1 MKPVR
6 VVVMGIGAIGKMLTK
21 ELLNKPGFEIVGAI
35 DIDPNKVGRDVGE
48 VIGLGKN
55 IGVIVSNNI
64 DEVLKN
70 SKPDVVIHMTSSYLK
85 DVYPQILNIVK
96 YGVNVVS
103 SCEELSYPFIVDA
116 QISSKLDAEAKRYGS
131 TILATGIN
139 PGFLMDT
146 LVITLTASC
155 IKIEKINVTR
165 HMNASIRRGPFQ
177 KKIGA
182 GLTVE
187 EFKNKLYT
195 KEISGHVGL
204 EQSIAL
210 IASALKVKLDKI
222 LVNEVEPIISDKY
235 VKTEHVE
242 VFPGYVAGLKQ
253 VAHGIVNGNIFITL
267 NFIAY
272 VGAVEDYDAIDII
285 GIPEIHERISPC
297 VHGDWGTISMLI
309 NVIPKVIKAPPGL
322 LTMKDITIPHCII
335 SDVRDYL

>member
-1 MKPVR
+1 MKPVK

-21 ELLNKPGFEIVGAI
+21 ELLNKQGFEIVGAI
-35 DIDPNKVGRDVGE
+35 DIDPNKVGRDLGE
-48 VIGLGKN
+48 IIGLDKTLD
-55 IGVIVSNNI
+55 IKVSNDI
-64 DEVLKN
+64 DEVLKRTR
-70 SKPDVVIHMTSSYLK
+70 PDVVIHMTSSYLK

-103 SCEELSYPFIVDA
+103 SCEELSYPYIVDA
-116 QISSKLDAEAKRYGS
+116 KLSKELDETAKRYGS

-146 LVITLTASC
+146 LVITLTAPC

-165 HMNASIRRGPFQ
+165 HMNASVRRGPFQ

-182 GLTVE
+182 GLTIE
-187 EFKNKLYT
+187 EFKHKIST

-210 IASALKVKLDKI
+210 IADALKIKLDNI
-222 LVNEVEPIISDKY
+222 LVKDVEPIISDKY
-235 VKTEHVE
+235 VKTDYVE
-242 VFPGYVAGLKQ
+242 VFPGKVAGLKQ
-253 VAHGIVNGNIFITL
+253 IAQGIINGEAFITM

-272 VGAVEDYDAIDII
+272 VGASEDYDAIDII

-309 NVIPKVIKAPPGL
+309 NVIPKVLKAPPGL
-322 LTMKDITIPHCII
+322 LTMKDITVPHCII
-335 SDVRDYL
+335 GDVRNYL

>member
-1 MKPVR
+1 MKPVK

-21 ELLNKPGFEIVGAI
+21 ELLNKQGFEIVGAI
-35 DIDPNKVGRDVGE
+35 DIDPNKVGRDLGE
-48 VIGLGKN
+48 IIGLNKTLD
-55 IGVIVSNNI
+55 IKVSNDI
-64 DEVLKN
+64 DEVLKRTR
-70 SKPDVVIHMTSSYLK
+70 PDVVIHMTSSYLK
-85 DVYPQILNIVK
+85 DVYPQILNIIK

-103 SCEELSYPFIVDA
+103 SCEELSYPYIVDA
-116 QISSKLDAEAKRYGS
+116 KLSKELDETAKRYGS

-146 LVITLTASC
+146 LVIILTAPC

-165 HMNASIRRGPFQ
+165 HMNASVRRGPFQ

-182 GLTVE
+182 GLTIE
-187 EFKNKLYT
+187 EFKHKIST

-210 IASALKVKLDKI
+210 IANALKIKLDNI
-222 LVNEVEPIISDKY
+222 LVKDVEPIISDKY
-235 VKTEHVE
+235 VKTDYVE
-242 VFPGYVAGLKQ
+242 VFPGKIAGLKQ
-253 VAHGIVNGNIFITL
+253 VAQGIINGEALITM

-272 VGAVEDYDAIDII
+272 VGALEDYDAIDII

-309 NVIPKVIKAPPGL
+309 NMIPKVLKAPPGL
-322 LTMKDITIPHCII
+322 LTMKDITVPHCIM
-335 SDVRDYL
+335 SDVRNYL